1 MCYEIFRHIILI
13 GNQPTKKKHQ
23 RHNYNELHVLQ
34 KGMKTGNV
42 LKRQQ
47 PYQRIETAQGQQW
60 VFNVERKFFIRRRA
74 SGGPKQLRPG

>member
-1 MCYEIFRHIILI
+1 MCHEIFRHIILI
-13 GNQPTKKKHQ
+13 GNQPTKKKHK

-47 PYQRIETAQGQQW
+47 P
-60 VFNVERKFFIRRRA
+60 
-74 SGGPKQLRPG
+74 S